1 MSQTTLANG
10 ALAGFIATLPMSAVM
25 LAARELLPLH
35 EQYPLPPSEIVSEV
49 ADKTGVEEVEAG
61 PEHSVATT
69 VAHFA
74 YGAAAGALYAALPYR
89 IFPSAALNGTAFGL
103 AVWTGSYLGLL
114 PALGILTPA
123 TEHPARRNAL
133 MIAAHVVW
141 GLTLGVLVDS
151 MSNDET

>member
-74 YGAAAGALYAALPYR
+74 
-89 IFPSAALNGTAFGL
+89 
-103 AVWTGSYLGLL
+103 
-114 PALGILTPA
+114 
-123 TEHPARRNAL
+123 
-133 MIAAHVVW
+133 
-141 GLTLGVLVDS
+141 
-151 MSNDET
+151 

>member
-10 ALAGFIATLPMSAVM
+10 ALAGFVATLPMSAVM

-49 ADKTGVEEVEAG
+49 AHKTGVEEVEAG
-61 PEHSVATT
+61 PEHSAATA

-74 YGAAAGALYAALPYR
+74 YGAAAGTLYAALPHR

-103 AVWTGSYLGLL
+103 AVWTDSYLGLL

-133 MIAAHVVW
+133 MIAAYMVW
-141 GLTLGVLVDS
+141 GSTLGVLVG
-151 MSNDET
+151 